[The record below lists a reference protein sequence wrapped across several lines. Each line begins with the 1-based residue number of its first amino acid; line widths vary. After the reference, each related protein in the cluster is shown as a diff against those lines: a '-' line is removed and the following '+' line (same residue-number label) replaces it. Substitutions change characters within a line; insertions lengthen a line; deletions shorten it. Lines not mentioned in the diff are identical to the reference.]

1 MTKFFNHA
9 YGGNAIG
16 RVDKNG
22 KVYDNE
28 RLHYGKCIGCVD
40 KDGKVKCDGCIMEM
54 RGRG

>member
-28 RLHYGKCIGCVD
+28 RMHYGKCIGRVE
-40 KDGKVKCDGCIMEM
+40 GPNILSAGAAYLLLFN
-54 RGRG
+54 R